1 MLPLTGAD
9 VTLDS
14 DDELILGGTV
24 QTMRASGNVV
34 LGANHVLLESGG
46 DLQYGTLDVDAREVS
61 LQANVSPHS
70 APSQSSVEINAETI
84 NIGTSGADAVI
95 IESQQGTI
103 NIGGTATANGTL
115 TVTGEVV
122 IDSTGPANTDTARQ
136 PAEAQPGDVDQAG
149 ADVSLRAGAQI
160 GTLNVTA
167 GAGDRLLVVAG
178 TGDLEI
184 GKITRTGLTA
194 INSLRLVANNIQL
207 NAAGRSG
214 NTIDID
220 ASGDVTAAGALT
232 DDVGSI
238 TIDAAGVIRLEGMVS
253 AGGELSL
260 ASAGTT
266 LGGSDAVVLQ
276 GPVAG
281 AIVTVSS
288 ASGGVRPDDTVTSD
302 VGAVTIQGAER
313 VSVAGNITA
322 GGELVVAPASTNIVS
337 QDAVVLQGTV
347 AAGSIEV
354 RSESGNVRLEEAVSI
369 ALSGAEQVAVT
380 GAITASAG
388 LTVESRA
395 ATLTVSDAVVL
406 GGSVTAAIMS
416 VTSEAGNLSFAQPLT
431 TTGEGASDGG
441 LTIANDGVITFDADV
456 SAQGELAMTSAA
468 VARTDLRDSE
478 DDLTETAINASGR
491 LTGGHVSIAV
501 AAGDVSLAEGVAAT
515 ASGGQSGGI
524 RGSVSDG
531 DLTIAADADTG
542 SALLA
547 QAGEDGG
554 VALDVS
560 RKLDVS
566 GLTNNSGSFAASAES
581 IVVSQTLTASDITL
595 NATDNVDVTVTDP
608 AGDVGDGLVSTVG
621 EVSLTSKTTDVLV
634 NSNISSASDI
644 TLVAVE
650 GSVAQGRNSTAD
662 ATDGSLTISALE
674 GVDIATVI
682 AQGDVTL
689 VLTKEVGPNDEAPMF
704 RRVNDPIAFEDSG
717 DVNEGK
723 LADITSE
730 TGTIT
735 FLAPSANVGSVDA
748 DQNFVQ
754 RASEG
759 IFYGLNSGRFFSDDI
774 GSTSLLQTIP
784 TDALATFETQ
794 IDELNLLPPTDVS
807 LLVNNLV
814 DSSRATA
821 SAGNTTAASSSRST
835 AASQRGE
842 EEEVAEVDEQA
853 FVNLVTFD
861 APPDSVRLPEDQVQ
875 LAIDR
880 EGTMYYLVDVDTGR
894 RFDERSWVL
903 FEVRLDLQAP
913 ATILAGGDNRSPGF
927 TPVFVTLDQNGAVG
941 GAE

>member
-9 VTLDS
+9 VTPDS

-46 DLQYGTLDVDAREVS
+46 DLQDGTLDVDAREVS

-122 IDSTGPANTDTARQ
+122 IDSTGPANTYTARQ

-149 ADVSLRAGAQI
+149 ADVSLLAGAQI
-160 GTLNVTA
+160 GTINGTA

-184 GKITRTGLTA
+184 GNVTRTGLTA

-207 NAAGRSG
+207 NAAGTSG

-281 AIVTVSS
+281 AMVTVSS
-288 ASGGVRPDDTVTSD
+288 ASGGVRLDDPVTSV
-302 VGAVTIQGAER
+302 VGAVTIQGVER

-322 GGELVVAPASTNIVS
+322 GGELVVASASTNIVA

-354 RSESGNVRLEEAVSI
+354 RSESGNVRLEEAVSASAGSI

-406 GGSVTAAIMS
+406 GGSVTGAIMS

-456 SAQGELAMTSAA
+456 SAQGELAVTSAA

-478 DDLTETAINASGR
+478 DDLTETAR
-491 LTGGHVSIAV
+491 T
-501 AAGDVSLAEGVAAT
+501 
-515 ASGGQSGGI
+515 
-524 RGSVSDG
+524 
-531 DLTIAADADTG
+531 
-542 SALLA
+542 
-547 QAGEDGG
+547 
-554 VALDVS
+554 
-560 RKLDVS
+560 
-566 GLTNNSGSFAASAES
+566 
-581 IVVSQTLTASDITL
+581 
-595 NATDNVDVTVTDP
+595 
-608 AGDVGDGLVSTVG
+608 
-621 EVSLTSKTTDVLV
+621 
-634 NSNISSASDI
+634 
-644 TLVAVE
+644 
-650 GSVAQGRNSTAD
+650 
-662 ATDGSLTISALE
+662 
-674 GVDIATVI
+674 
-682 AQGDVTL
+682 
-689 VLTKEVGPNDEAPMF
+689 EA
-704 RRVNDPIAFEDSG
+704 
-717 DVNEGK
+717 
-723 LADITSE
+723 
-730 TGTIT
+730 
-735 FLAPSANVGSVDA
+735 
-748 DQNFVQ
+748 
-754 RASEG
+754 
-759 IFYGLNSGRFFSDDI
+759 
-774 GSTSLLQTIP
+774 
-784 TDALATFETQ
+784 
-794 IDELNLLPPTDVS
+794 
-807 LLVNNLV
+807 
-814 DSSRATA
+814 
-821 SAGNTTAASSSRST
+821 
-835 AASQRGE
+835 
-842 EEEVAEVDEQA
+842 
-853 FVNLVTFD
+853 
-861 APPDSVRLPEDQVQ
+861 
-875 LAIDR
+875 
-880 EGTMYYLVDVDTGR
+880 
-894 RFDERSWVL
+894 
-903 FEVRLDLQAP
+903 
-913 ATILAGGDNRSPGF
+913 
-927 TPVFVTLDQNGAVG
+927 
-941 GAE
+941 

>member
-9 VTLDS
+9 VTPDS

-70 APSQSSVEINAETI
+70 APSQSSVEINAETV

-122 IDSTGPANTDTARQ
+122 IDSTGPANTYTARQ

-149 ADVSLRAGAQI
+149 ADVSLLAGAQI
-160 GTLNVTA
+160 GTINGTA
-167 GAGDRLLVVAG
+167 VAGDRLLVVAG

-184 GKITRTGLTA
+184 GNVTRTGLTA

-207 NAAGRSG
+207 NAAGTSG

-281 AIVTVSS
+281 AMVTVSS
-288 ASGGVRPDDTVTSD
+288 ASGGVRLDDPVTSV
-302 VGAVTIQGAER
+302 VGAVTIQGVER

-322 GGELVVAPASTNIVS
+322 GGELVVASASTNIVA

-354 RSESGNVRLEEAVSI
+354 RSESGNVRLEEAVSASAGSI

-406 GGSVTAAIMS
+406 GGSVTGAIMS

-456 SAQGELAMTSAA
+456 SAQGELAVTSAA

-501 AAGDVSLAEGVAAT
+501 AAGDVSLAEGVSAT

-524 RGSVSDG
+524 RVSVSDG

-554 VALDVS
+554 AALDVS

-566 GLTNNSGSFAASAES
+566 GLTNSSGSFAASAES

-634 NSNISSASDI
+634 NSNIFSASDI

-650 GSVAQGRNSTAD
+650 GSVAQGRNSTVD
-662 ATDGSLTISALE
+662 ATDGSLTISA
-674 GVDIATVI
+674 GHSDGHRPGRCDA
-682 AQGDVTL
+682 G
-689 VLTKEVGPNDEAPMF
+689 
-704 RRVNDPIAFEDSG
+704 
-717 DVNEGK
+717 
-723 LADITSE
+723 
-730 TGTIT
+730 
-735 FLAPSANVGSVDA
+735 A
-748 DQNFVQ
+748 DQ
-754 RASEG
+754 
-759 IFYGLNSGRFFSDDI
+759 
-774 GSTSLLQTIP
+774 
-784 TDALATFETQ
+784 
-794 IDELNLLPPTDVS
+794 
-807 LLVNNLV
+807 
-814 DSSRATA
+814 
-821 SAGNTTAASSSRST
+821 
-835 AASQRGE
+835 RGW
-842 EEEVAEVDEQA
+842 AE
-853 FVNLVTFD
+853 
-861 APPDSVRLPEDQVQ
+861 R
-875 LAIDR
+875 
-880 EGTMYYLVDVDTGR
+880 
-894 RFDERSWVL
+894 
-903 FEVRLDLQAP
+903 
-913 ATILAGGDNRSPGF
+913 
-927 TPVFVTLDQNGAVG
+927 
-941 GAE
+941 